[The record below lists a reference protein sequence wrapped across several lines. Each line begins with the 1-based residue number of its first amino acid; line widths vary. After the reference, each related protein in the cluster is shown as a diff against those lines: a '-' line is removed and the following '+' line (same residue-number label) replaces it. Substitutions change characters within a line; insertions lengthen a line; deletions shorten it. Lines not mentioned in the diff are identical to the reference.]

1 MSKGKVKFFDAKK
14 GWGFVTTEDGKDLFV
29 HYSAILSE
37 GYKKL
42 EEGQE
47 VEFEI
52 VSSPKGEQASNVKKL

>member
-1 MSKGKVKFFDAKK
+1 M
-14 GWGFVTTEDGKDLFV
+14 FV

-47 VEFEI
+47 VEFDI

>member
-1 MSKGKVKFFDAKK
+1 MSKGKVKWFSNQK
-14 GWGFVTTEDGKDLFV
+14 GFGFITTEDNKDVFV

-47 VEFEI
+47 VEFDI